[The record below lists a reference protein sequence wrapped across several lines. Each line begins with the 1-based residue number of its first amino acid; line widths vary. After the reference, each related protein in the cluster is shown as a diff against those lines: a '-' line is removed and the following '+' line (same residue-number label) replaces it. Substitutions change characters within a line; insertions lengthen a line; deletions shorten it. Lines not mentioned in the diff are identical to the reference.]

1 MIDKCGVVTVDGGRR
16 IVEGGQK
23 VGTDVPHLRRILM
36 QAADHILDVAGVQL
50 QQPAFHNLLW
60 VVLASNAD
68 HFSGAAY
75 RVYQNVQNFIQQVA
89 VIAQVFSENVIL
101 NILLQNLPIGPYRIH
116 RISRRRRS
124 ILRRLRRRMDRWI
137 SIVPIS
143 LILISIDC
151 VRFSEVKSS
160 GLGKCRLPVFGSL
173 DFLFPDK
180 VLNVDFCG
188 AALALLLA
196 LNQAH
201 LVQLG
206 EQGHRLVMAAAH
218 RVHRFFQREV
228 DEHALLFVQPAIA
241 YGQPH
246 AV

>member
-1 MIDKCGVVTVDGGRR
+1 M
-16 IVEGGQK
+16 
-23 VGTDVPHLRRILM
+23 
-36 QAADHILDVAGVQL
+36 
-50 QQPAFHNLLW
+50 N
-60 VVLASNAD
+60 
-68 HFSGAAY
+68 GA
-75 RVYQNVQNFIQQVA
+75 
-89 VIAQVFSENVIL
+89 
-101 NILLQNLPIGPYRIH
+101 ILLQNLPIGPYRIH

-160 GLGKCRLPVFGSL
+160 GFGKCRLPVFGSL

-180 VLNVDFCG
+180 VLDIDFCG

-218 RVHRFFQREV
+218 RVHCFFQREV
-228 DEHALLFVQPAIA
+228 DKHALLFVQPAVA

-246 AV
+246 AIQHQAIQDFCVCCYPPEAGVGKQHLRNPVKGILLCLGSVKVIQCTRLGHVFTPFSLRPAKQKVLPESNTF

>member
-1 MIDKCGVVTVDGGRR
+1 
-16 IVEGGQK
+16 
-23 VGTDVPHLRRILM
+23 M

-50 QQPAFHNLLW
+50 QQSAFHNLLW

-75 RVYQNVQNFIQQVA
+75 RIYQNVQNFIQQVA
-89 VIAQVFSENVIL
+89 VIAQVFPENVIL

-160 GLGKCRLPVFGSL
+160 GFGKCRLPVFGSL

-180 VLNVDFCG
+180 VLDIDFCG

-196 LNQAH
+196 LDQAH
-201 LVQLG
+201 LV
-206 EQGHRLVMAAAH
+206 
-218 RVHRFFQREV
+218 
-228 DEHALLFVQPAIA
+228 
-241 YGQPH
+241 
-246 AV
+246 